1 MVKTLALLSYWLCIL
16 MVLIEKIYAALL
28 KIEQPS

>member
-1 MVKTLALLSYWLCIL
+1 MFKTLALLPYSLCIL
-16 MVLIEKIYAALL
+16 MVLIEKTYAALL